1 MLQSDRLTF
10 RITGRADADKRT
22 LQLDNDF
29 FASLPQDTIQGGDL
43 AVEIVPR
50 LCDCEA
56 TAFAISLRG
65 MVSVLCDRCLEPVS
79 LPIEV
84 EEVVKVAAF
93 DTPEAEANPDILVA
107 DHQTGLWNAAWTLY
121 EICETSLP
129 MTRVHQDGGCNADML
144 ALITTDDDAS

>member
-1 MLQSDRLTF
+1 MLQTDCLTY
-10 RITGRADADKRT
+10 RITGRADVDKRT

-43 AVEIVPR
+43 IVEIVPH
-50 LCDCEA
+50 LCDDET

-65 MVSVLCDRCLEPVS
+65 TVVVLCDRCLEPVS